1 MSSLKN
7 RKYISEKLTEEIIPA
22 CSNGN
27 KSAEAYLNRIF
38 FVVRTLDDL
47 YDGDVK
53 VANED
58 MAKAFFI
65 VGAELYYNPF
75 FKEHIDTLM
84 GLHVV
89 GFNAWKDAN
98 EWEKSDD
105 AIKNIYAHVI
115 RDFICE
121 LFPLVAFLTGGTKS
135 MNEISLKIRD
145 FFLKELGD

>member
-1 MSSLKN
+1 MSSLGN
-7 RKYISEKLTEEIIPA
+7 RKYITEKLTDDIIPT
-22 CSNGN
+22 CCNGN
-27 KSAEAYLNRIF
+27 KSAEAYLKRIF

-65 VGAELYYNPF
+65 VGAELYYNNF

-84 GLHVV
+84 GIHVV
-89 GFNAWKDAN
+89 GFNAWKNAN
-98 EWEKSDD
+98 EWQKSDD
-105 AIKNIYAHVI
+105 ALKKIYAHVI

-135 MNEISLKIRD
+135 MNEMSLKIRD
-145 FFLKELGD
+145 FFLKELGN